1 MGTWHQKGSPR
12 LEDLVD
18 AFWWV
23 GLYYTLTLTGSEGK
37 DCFILSVLVCF
48 AIWTF
53 ISMIRMCYVYNT
65 GIELSHQV
73 CGSPNNTRVMDL
85 CKNILI
91 RRHT

>member
-1 MGTWHQKGSPR
+1 MGTWHQKGSRR

-23 GLYYTLTLTGSEGK
+23 GLYYTLTLTGSEG
-37 DCFILSVLVCF
+37 
-48 AIWTF
+48 
-53 ISMIRMCYVYNT
+53 
-65 GIELSHQV
+65 IELSHQV
-73 CGSPNNTRVMDL
+73 CGSPKYARVMDL